1 MVDAGAHDETRSMT
15 ESFHRIGVIGAGA
28 MGRGIAQLFAS
39 AGLPVRLYDSNLQ
52 TVEQALAFNRDLLE
66 RAVAKGKL
74 AADGLAA
81 TMQRLLPTHS
91 LDELADCDLLIE
103 AIIEDLGA
111 KQALL
116 AELEKR
122 VAPDAVLA
130 SNTSSLSVTR
140 IAARCLHP
148 ERVAGFHFFN
158 PVTLM
163 RIVEVVRGQR
173 TSESVVR
180 RLSRLAEQAGHY
192 PAVSPD
198 SPGFIVN
205 HAGRA
210 FSTEALRILG
220 EGIASPAQIDR
231 ILRDG
236 VGFRMGPFELLDLTG
251 LDVSQAVMES
261 LYQQF
266 YQDPRYTPSPL
277 ATQRVAG
284 GLLGRKSGEGF
295 YRYRDG
301 QPMREPEEQHEAVL
315 LNRPYW
321 LDSQDPELRHR
332 VAAIL
337 TLGGVVLETSE
348 APSSRAICLVTPLGT
363 DASTRIDALGLPPER
378 SLALETFTELDR
390 RRVLMRQPAL
400 DPKLEAQA
408 RQALGSDGVPVEVI
422 NDSPGFISQRVVAGI
437 VNLGCEITQRGI
449 ATPVTLD
456 RAVQLA
462 LGYPLGP
469 LAFGEHYGAARIL
482 TILQGLQACYGE
494 ARYRPS
500 PWLRRRVQLDLPL
513 HSPDRPE

>member
-1 MVDAGAHDETRSMT
+1 MT
-15 ESFHRIGVIGAGA
+15 ESFNRIGVIGAGA
-28 MGRGIAQLFAS
+28 MGRGIAQLFAA
-39 AGLPVRLYDSNLQ
+39 AGLPVRLYDSNPQ
-52 TVEQALAFNRDLLE
+52 TVEQALAFNRELLE
-66 RAVAKGKL
+66 RSVAKGKL
-74 AADGLAA
+74 SPDALSG
-81 TMQRLLPTHS
+81 TMQRLLPTRS

-140 IAARCLHP
+140 IAARCQHP

-180 RLSRLAEQAGHY
+180 RLSRLAEQAGHF

-220 EGIASPAQIDR
+220 EGIATPAQVDR

-251 LDVSQAVMES
+251 LDISHAVMES

-266 YQDPRYTPSPL
+266 YQDPRYTPSTL
-277 ATQRVAG
+277 AAQRVAG

-301 QPMREPEEQHEAVL
+301 QPLHEVEVPPEPVL

-332 VAAIL
+332 IAAIL
-337 TLGGVVLETSE
+337 TQGGVVLETSE

-378 SLALETFTELDR
+378 SLALETFTDLDR

-400 DPKLEAQA
+400 DPKLEIQA

-437 VNLGCEITQRGI
+437 VNLGCEIAQRGI
-449 ATPVTLD
+449 ASPVTLD

-462 LGYPLGP
+462 LGYPFGP
-469 LAFGEHYGAARIL
+469 LGFGEHYGAARIL

-513 HSPDRPE
+513 HSPDRAE

>member
-39 AGLPVRLYDSNLQ
+39 AGLPVRLYDSNPQ
-52 TVEQALAFNRDLLE
+52 TVEQALAFNRELLE

-122 VAPDAVLA
+122 VAPGAVLA

-277 ATQRVAG
+277 AAQRVAG
-284 GLLGRKSGEGF
+284 GLLGRKSSEGF
-295 YRYRDG
+295 YRYREG
-301 QPMREPEEQHEAVL
+301 QPVREPEEQHEAVL